1 MNTDRIYQWYSS
13 LTTWIRHKTMKWVS
27 VSGFSLDIYQV
38 HWSSCDYGNERGHC
52 EVIIGVHSVTN
63 SGQMCEVLVESILI
77 RIWRPEGKCGLYE
90 LTILWLVRKYLHP
103 LRLCNNTSCHLTLE
117 FDTQTCLWNIALC
130 FSRMRHSR
138 LQNVICRRYLI
149 WIASLIYWRNRICY
163 WTNWM
168 LIARTPSLCKN

>member
-1 MNTDRIYQWYSS
+1 
-13 LTTWIRHKTMKWVS
+13 MKWVPE
-27 VSGFSLDIYQV
+27 SGFYL
-38 HWSSCDYGNERGHC
+38 DYGKEWGHC
-52 EVIIGVHSVTN
+52 EVISGVHSVTN
-63 SGQMCEVLVESILI
+63 SWQMCEVLVESILI

-90 LTILWLVRKYLHP
+90 LTILLWLVRKYVHL
-103 LRLCNNTSCHLTLE
+103 LRLCNDISCHLTLE

-163 WTNWM
+163 WTNWI
-168 LIARTPSLCKN
+168 LIARTPSLCKT